1 MNIIIHII
9 ITISAILCG
18 QCAKHLEKNLIPL
31 CMEEI
36 NHKEFFI
43 RLKKK
48 FKFDFI
54 YSTILILLFNLLYY
68 INGNVFSTY
77 IYMALLV
84 VLLIIFSIDYKVQLI
99 PDEVHIYITIL
110 SVINI
115 IFNVNNIL
123 DYILGALTGGGIFFV
138 IAYVSYLILK
148 KEGMGFGDVKLMASL
163 GLFLGVK
170 NILVIT
176 LLSFIIGAI
185 IGIILLVIRK
195 KDKSSYIPFGPFI
208 VIAVIIIMF
217 VKSDYILE
225 LYIAFCS
232 MLGTVMTDVIYYFM
246 KK

>member
-1 MNIIIHII
+1 
-9 ITISAILCG
+9 
-18 QCAKHLEKNLIPL
+18 
-31 CMEEI
+31 
-36 NHKEFFI
+36 
-43 RLKKK
+43 
-48 FKFDFI
+48 
-54 YSTILILLFNLLYY
+54 
-68 INGNVFSTY
+68 
-77 IYMALLV
+77 
-84 VLLIIFSIDYKVQLI
+84 
-99 PDEVHIYITIL
+99 
-110 SVINI
+110 
-115 IFNVNNIL
+115 
-123 DYILGALTGGGIFFV
+123 
-138 IAYVSYLILK
+138 
-148 KEGMGFGDVKLMASL
+148 MGFGDVKLMASL